1 MVSGWSEWRFRLE
14 NPEIDL
20 TQTGVGVRRSESSLP
35 ETDDHSVRPVQAHVR
50 RVEAV
55 CEGRN
60 AARKRRPGFQSAHLF
75 SCQAMKA
82 LDEASAR
89 AEFNLLCVGTWLMIA
104 FYLVGVWTLVAFG
117 VLLLSHRI

>member
-1 MVSGWSEWRFRLE
+1 
-14 NPEIDL
+14 
-20 TQTGVGVRRSESSLP
+20 
-35 ETDDHSVRPVQAHVR
+35 
-50 RVEAV
+50 
-55 CEGRN
+55 
-60 AARKRRPGFQSAHLF
+60 
-75 SCQAMKA
+75 MKA